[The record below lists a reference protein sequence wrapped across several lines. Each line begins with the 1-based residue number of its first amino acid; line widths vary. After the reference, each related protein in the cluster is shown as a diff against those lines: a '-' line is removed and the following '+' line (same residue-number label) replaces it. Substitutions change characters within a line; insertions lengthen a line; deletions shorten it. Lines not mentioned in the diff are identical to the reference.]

1 MEIKIDTTCKED
13 LEKVVEHMKRFC
25 IENFREF
32 KLFIDGE
39 VNYHPVN
46 EVASRRN
53 KTK

>member
-13 LEKVVEHMKRFC
+13 LEKVVYHMKRFC

-39 VNYHPVN
+39 LKH
-46 EVASRRN
+46 EQ
-53 KTK
+53 KEG

>member
-13 LEKVVEHMKRFC
+13 IEKVIDHMKRFC

-39 VNYHPVN
+39 LKHEQKEEKIN
-46 EVASRRN
+46 E
-53 KTK
+53 